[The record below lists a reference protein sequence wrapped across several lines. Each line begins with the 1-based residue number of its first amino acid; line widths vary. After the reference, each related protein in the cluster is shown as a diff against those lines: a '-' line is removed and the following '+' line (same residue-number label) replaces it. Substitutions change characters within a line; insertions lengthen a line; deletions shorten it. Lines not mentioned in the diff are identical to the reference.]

1 MFIRKAF
8 KPDKH
13 MQKSTLLKN
22 VPKAP
27 LWPGKHVFPAL
38 SLPSLCFITPTGTC
52 VTRRPVSASP
62 VIILRAIKHLPE
74 KIPSRGNGVGKNR
87 QFSSP
92 IVGHAPLHVKLQAS
106 VAVAPDRAGASAKN
120 TRTLC
125 HVFLKVD
132 TKVTCRYYS

>member
-1 MFIRKAF
+1 MQSMFIRKAF

-38 SLPSLCFITPTGTC
+38 SLPSLCFITPTGAC

-62 VIILRAIKHLPE
+62 VIILRAIKHLLE
-74 KIPSRGNGVGKNR
+74 KIPSRGNGAETVLIKTDN
-87 QFSSP
+87 SP
-92 IVGHAPLHVKLQAS
+92 ARLWRHAPLHVKLQAR
-106 VAVAPDRAGASAKN
+106 VAAAPDRAGAPAKKHAQ
-120 TRTLC
+120 R
-125 HVFLKVD
+125 VSRFFK
-132 TKVTCRYYS
+132 S